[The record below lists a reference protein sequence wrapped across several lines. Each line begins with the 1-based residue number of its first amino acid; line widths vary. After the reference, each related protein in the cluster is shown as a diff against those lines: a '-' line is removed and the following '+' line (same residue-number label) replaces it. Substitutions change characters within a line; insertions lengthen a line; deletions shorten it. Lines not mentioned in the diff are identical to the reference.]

1 MIYLVG
7 VFRIIERFSGE
18 DDFSIQ
24 EKIKCVLLVLKNVMD
39 VGRRLAVLKI
49 LIGNKDKM

>member
-24 EKIKCVLLVLKNVMD
+24 GKIKCVISSEKCD
-39 VGRRLAVLKI
+39 GCWQTVLKI